1 MNAANA
7 NPLGRAFEVR
17 FRELYRYCRVLGTT
31 KGFAHLARMA
41 RYFFDLRSAGS
52 ASIDEEGQD
61 LPDMEA
67 AHDAAISALSD
78 VIRDIAV
85 EGSKDQFAI
94 EVRDEFGP
102 VLRVSAVLKSTLFRK
117 Q

>member
-1 MNAANA
+1 MSWRGSR
-7 NPLGRAFEVR
+7 LL
-17 FRELYRYCRVLGTT
+17 ELYRSWRALGTT
-31 KGFAHLARMA
+31 KGFGHLARMA

-67 AHDAAISALSD
+67 AHGAAIGALSD

-102 VLRVSAVLKSTLFRK
+102 VLRVSAVLQCSRYSESSSSLRRL
-117 Q
+117 